1 MKDSIMDISEF
12 IIKNGLIINGKNEP
26 PFPGALYIRDGRI
39 ERVEHRPD
47 PCPDKSEIPVIDANG
62 AFVTPGFID
71 IHRHGDRRALR
82 GIHGGDGELLN
93 RQGITTVVN
102 GNCGLSVM
110 PASGKHKAAIRLFLE
125 PVTGMPE
132 KGDETDADLKS
143 YFAALTE
150 TKRTVNTG
158 MLIGNGTIRAC
169 AAGYHAG
176 ELTHEEETSI
186 RSLLEDA
193 LSEGALGVSLGLGY
207 APEFEYDAAGLIR
220 VLEPL
225 RGTGIPIVTHIRS
238 EGDGSYESLEEV
250 ITVAEALGIPLHVS
264 HMKCIGK
271 RNWHSGPKRALE
283 LFHRKNSE
291 GIRIDF
297 DLYPYRAGSTQ
308 LFHVIPPRF
317 QSGGTESFIAG
328 LKSRAFR
335 EALTRSLKTP
345 SHEFENIVE
354 LVGFEN
360 ISAGTMHSPKY
371 RRYSGFALDR
381 IARELNRDPYDTLYD
396 LLASENC
403 DVSML
408 DTIACEDD
416 LCNFYKDPLSSVIS
430 DAIYPE
436 GGRLHPRVYAA
447 FPEFLIH
454 YIREKKLMP
463 VETAIMKMTSQPAG
477 VLGID
482 RGVIEEGAAAD
493 LCVFDLNE
501 LEAPA
506 TYEDPEQFCRG
517 FRYVFTGGRIVV
529 DHDVWRPDA
538 AGAGVVL
545 KR

>member
-1 MKDSIMDISEF
+1 MGRKNWQMSEF
-12 IIKNGLIINGKNEP
+12 VIKNGLIIDGKNEP

-39 ERVEHRPD
+39 ARVERRPD
-47 PCPDKSEIPVIDANG
+47 PCPEESGIPVIDAQG
-62 AFVTPGFID
+62 AYVTPGFID

-82 GIHGGDGELLN
+82 GPHGGDDELLN

-110 PASGKHKAAIRLFLE
+110 PAAGKYRDAIRLFLE

-132 KGDETDADLKS
+132 KGHEPDADLKT
-143 YFAALTE
+143 YFEALSE

-158 MLIGNGTIRAC
+158 MLIGNGTVRAC
-169 AAGYHAG
+169 VAGYHAG
-176 ELTHEEETSI
+176 ELTPEEETAV
-186 RSLLEDA
+186 RELLEEA
-193 LSEGALGVSLGLGY
+193 LSDGALGVSLGLGY

-225 RGTGIPIVTHIRS
+225 RGTRIPIVTHIRS

-250 ITVAEALGIPLHVS
+250 ISVAEALGIPLHVS

-271 RNWHSGPKRALE
+271 RNWHTGPKRALE
-283 LFHRKNSE
+283 LFHRKNAE
-291 GIRIDF
+291 GMQIDY

-317 QSGGTESFIAG
+317 QSGGTASFIDG

-354 LVGFEN
+354 LVGFEH
-360 ISAGTMHSPKY
+360 ISAGAMHSPKY
-371 RRYSGFALDR
+371 SPYSGCSLDK
-381 IARELNRDPYDTLYD
+381 IARELNSDPYDTLYD
-396 LLASENC
+396 LLAAENC

-416 LCNFYKDPLSSVIS
+416 LCTFYKDPLSSVIS

-447 FPEFLIH
+447 FPKFLIH
-454 YIREKKLMP
+454 YIRDKKLMP
-463 VETAIMKMTSQPAG
+463 IEAAISKMTSQPAA

-493 LCVFDLNE
+493 LCIFDLNE
-501 LEAPA
+501 LQAPA
-506 TYEDPEQFCRG
+506 SYDDPEQLCRG
-517 FRYVFTGGRIVV
+517 FRYVLTGGQVV
-529 DHDVWRPDA
+529 VENDIWHPEA
-538 AGAGVVL
+538 AGTGTII